1 MQIILDSLSK
11 SLLFKGLS
19 PGQIQQL
26 LENLPY
32 QVKKFDKN
40 ELLALHGEECKNLV
54 IIATGSVK
62 GEMPDASGKVI
73 KIEDIAAPGLLAPAF
88 LFGMNNCYPVDIT
101 ANEPVTIVSIPRETL
116 LRIFQSEVIVLRNF
130 LNAISNRAQF
140 LSNKIRF
147 LSFRTIRGKIAD
159 YLLRAADNSG
169 LVILQ
174 KSQQELADSFGVA
187 RPSLARVLGE
197 LHEEGIILADR
208 KTIQLL
214 DLPKLKAMLE

>member
-1 MQIILDSLSK
+1 MQIIFESISK
-11 SLLFKGLS
+11 SLLFKGLT
-19 PGQIQQL
+19 PVQIQKL
-26 LENLPY
+26 LEELPY

-40 ELLALHGEECKNLV
+40 ELLALHGEECNSLV

-88 LFGMNNCYPVDIT
+88 LFGQNNCYPVDIT
-101 ANEPVTIVSIPRETL
+101 ANEPVTIISIPRETL
-116 LRIFQSEVIVLRNF
+116 LRIFQTDVIVLRNF

-159 YLLRAADNSG
+159 YLLRNADNQG
-169 LVILQ
+169 LVVLQ

-197 LHEEGIILADR
+197 MQDEGIIRSDR
-208 KTIQLL
+208 RTVQLL
-214 DLPKLKAMLE
+214 NRTKLKLMLE